1 MSNDGLI
8 IENMDLWK
16 YGSVFFQLYIPNF
29 VSLPL
34 KFDNPYYH
42 TVNINDIDSHL
53 LQAAHQYKGQ
63 AHDTFS
69 RTFQIRIY
77 QYFLPNIVWFVC
89 LDFLKCSNLRE
100 IALYWP
106 IKKNVFFYLLR
117 NIGEKICRF
126 IFGKFVKTFRELD
139 NSEESF
145 SNLWETFVW
154 DPT

>member
-1 MSNDGLI
+1 MTISIFRKLYFLNYTKFLTTRQSVQSSNKAISL
-8 IENMDLWK
+8 EHVEAKNL
-16 YGSVFFQLYIPNF
+16 SNF

-63 AHDTFS
+63 AQDMFS
-69 RTFQIRIY
+69 RTFQIQIY

-89 LDFLKCSNLRE
+89 LDFLKCSNLRK

-106 IKKNVFFYLLR
+106 IKKNALFYLWEILV
-117 NIGEKICRF
+117 K
-126 IFGKFVKTFRELD
+126 KFVD
-139 NSEESF
+139 
-145 SNLWETFVW
+145 
-154 DPT
+154 